1 MKKIL
6 NNRILQL
13 GLVLIAGLF
22 LGWLI
27 FKTGHNPE
35 NTHTHE
41 QGEETTYTC
50 SMHPQ
55 IRQNEPGKCP
65 ICGMELIPV
74 AQKTDKGVNSP
85 FVHTMSPEAI
95 ALANVQ
101 TQKVKFI
108 SPEHEIY
115 LTGKVAINE
124 QKLAVITANYSGRI
138 EKLYVDFTG
147 QTVTKGQK
155 LATIYSPELVT
166 AQKELIESA
175 KFKDINAALY
185 NAAKEKLR
193 LWKINE
199 TQIADIE
206 KSGVVLTEFDVY
218 ADQSGVVIRRD
229 ISKGDYV
236 NKGTVLIEI
245 ADLSNVWIL
254 LDAYESDLPFMKVG
268 KKITFTASSI
278 PGKEFTSSVSFIDP
292 LINPQTRTASVR
304 AELSNPQQI
313 LKPEMFVKGK
323 IKASLLSLKEKSL
336 VIPNTSLLWTG
347 KRSVVYVKVPNTE
360 FPAFEMR
367 EITLGA
373 SLGEYYIVESGLTE
387 GEEIVTNGVFT
398 IDAAAQLAGKSSMM
412 NPEGGK
418 VMTGHNHGG
427 MDVGGNAS
435 KEEKVE
441 KSKAAG
447 AKPLSIDKQA
457 KDALQ
462 PLYSTYLKWKDA
474 LANDNFEAAQKEA
487 VTMRTILDKINMSLF
502 KGDAHNVWM
511 DYQSSL
517 SKSLEHVKHF
527 SDIEQLR
534 KAFQSVSSK
543 MIEMTITFTPFDK
556 TIYVQHCPMAD
567 NNKGAD
573 WLSSEKQIKNPYFG
587 SSMLSCGEVTK
598 EIK

>member
-1 MKKIL
+1 MKNIL

-27 FKTGHNPE
+27 FKTDHNPE

-74 AQKTDKGVNSP
+74 VQKTDKGVNSP

-147 QTVTKGQK
+147 QTVTKRQK

-175 KFKDINAALY
+175 KFKDNNAALY

-193 LWKINE
+193 LWKITE
-199 TQIADIE
+199 SQITEIE
-206 KSGVVLTEFDVY
+206 NNGVVLTEFDVY
-218 ADQSGVVIRRD
+218 ADHSGVVIRRD
-229 ISKGDYV
+229 IAKGDYV
-236 NKGTVLIEI
+236 NKGTVLFEI

-254 LDAYESDLPFMKVG
+254 LDAYESDLPLMKVG
-268 KKITFTASSI
+268 KKITVTASSI
-278 PGKEFTSSVSFIDP
+278 PGKEFTSTVSFIDP

-304 AELSNPQQI
+304 AELRNPQQI

-387 GEEIVTNGVFT
+387 GEEIVTNGVFA

-427 MDVGGNAS
+427 MDVGGSAS
-435 KEEKVE
+435 KEEKE
-441 KSKAAG
+441 TKI
-447 AKPLSIDKQA
+447 LSLDKQT
-457 KDALQ
+457 KKALQ
-462 PLYSTYLKWKDA
+462 PLYSAYLDWKDA
-474 LANDNFEAAQKEA
+474 LVNDNFEAAQNEA
-487 VTMRTILDKINMSLF
+487 VSMKVNLDKINMSLF
-502 KGDAHNVWM
+502 KGDTHNVWM
-511 DYQSSL
+511 DYQSSF
-517 SKSLEHVKHF
+517 SKSLEHVQHF
-527 SDIEQLR
+527 SNIEQLR

-587 SSMLSCGEVTK
+587 SSMLSCGEITK